1 MQIRSSARVVRS
13 NMRMRRSLLTG
24 LIPTGLAAFGMVALA
39 KPAPA
44 IADRISFDAGTPSFQ
59 LLGRP
64 IGGAKAASATPAF
77 LTGSRIAAVDNGALV
92 IDADSGKLI
101 RTDKTGKNIAAL
113 DIGASAG
120 MLAYDPTAK
129 LAYVANRFG
138 NHIAV
143 VKVGDDK
150 LELGST
156 IATPVEPYGIA
167 LSPDRKT
174 VMVTTVA
181 DRALVAYD
189 AASGKERWRTAL
201 GREPRGLAVS
211 PDGTRALVAYL
222 QTGTVDQ
229 IDLLETH
236 TAEHVALST
245 ASTPRRCRH
254 CGGNDGEAF
263 ARAAFA
269 VTFMGDHEAV
279 VPFQRET
286 PVQIASGGNT
296 GSYGGG
302 FEPPVTHQLAFLG
315 LDRERT
321 LQTTA
326 TIAQHQ
332 PRALA
337 WDSSHDALYV
347 AGMGTDTILQVKN
360 ASQVGIAEGVSAS
373 LTSGAKRCGPDGVA
387 VTADGN
393 VLVWCSFTRVVERV
407 DFVDAKGALASAA
420 KLAPG
425 PMLVASSLAEKQ
437 HQGMVLFHSAEPAI
451 SQRGALACASCHPDG
466 RDDGL
471 SWKIET
477 NTLQTPL
484 LAGRIVGTHPYKW
497 DGGDKDLTTSL
508 ATTMKRLGGFGLD
521 KNQTSELAAYLEALP
536 APHAPTREATAVAR
550 GKKLF
555 DSAEVGCR
563 SCHDGATYSDQT
575 THKFTGSTLPQ
586 ADTPSLIGLAASAP
600 YFHDGSA
607 ATLEAL
613 LRDRGAVH
621 GMAET
626 AKLTDQQTADLIAFL
641 ETL

>member
-1 MQIRSSARVVRS
+1 
-13 NMRMRRSLLTG
+13 MRRSLLTA
-24 LIPTGLAAFGMVALA
+24 LIPAGLAALGIAAVAQPASAKRMVSDFQSAA
-39 KPAPA
+39 
-44 IADRISFDAGTPSFQ
+44 PSFQ

-64 IGGAKAASATPAF
+64 IGGAKAATATPAF
-77 LTGSRIAAVDNGALV
+77 LTGARIAAVGSNAIV

-101 RTDKTGKNIAAL
+101 LSDKTGKNVASL
-113 DIGASAG
+113 DIGANAG
-120 MLAYDPTAK
+120 MLAYDPAAK
-129 LAYVANRFG
+129 LAYVANRFS
-138 NHIAV
+138 NSIAV
-143 VKVGDDK
+143 VKVGEGK

-156 IATPVEPYGIA
+156 IATPVEPFGIA

-174 VMVTTVA
+174 VMVTTIA

-189 AASGKERWRTAL
+189 AASGKEKWRTAL

-236 TAEHVALST
+236 TAEHVALAT
-245 ASTPRRCRH
+245 ATAPRRCRH
-254 CGGNDGEAF
+254 CGGADGESF

-315 LDRERT
+315 LDRDRT
-321 LQTTA
+321 MQTTA

-337 WDSSHDALYV
+337 WDSAHDALYV
-347 AGMGTDTILQVKN
+347 AGLGTDSILQIKN
-360 ASQVGIAEGVSAS
+360 ASQVSISEGVSAS
-373 LTSGAKRCGPDGVA
+373 LTSGKDRCGPDGVA
-387 VTADGN
+387 VTAEGN

-407 DFVDAKGALASAA
+407 DFVDAKGQLASAA
-420 KLAPG
+420 KINAG
-425 PMLVASSLAEKQ
+425 AQLVASTLGEKQ

-451 SQRGALACASCHPDG
+451 SQQGALACATCHPDG
-466 RDDGL
+466 REDGL

-484 LAGRIVGTHPYKW
+484 LAGRVVGTHPYKW

-521 KNQTSELAAYLEALP
+521 KNQTAELAAYLEVLP
-536 APHAPTREATAVAR
+536 APHTPTRNTDMVAR

-563 SCHDGATYSDQT
+563 SCHDGATYSDST
-575 THKFTGSTLPQ
+575 THKFSGSTLPL

-626 AKLTDQQTADLIAFL
+626 AKLSDGQTADLIAFL

>member
-1 MQIRSSARVVRS
+1 
-13 NMRMRRSLLTG
+13 MRMRRPLITA
-24 LIPTGLAAFGMVALA
+24 LIPTGIAAVGLVAFA
-39 KPAPA
+39 KPAMSKDMIGDFNVGA
-44 IADRISFDAGTPSFQ
+44 PSFQ

-64 IGGAKAASATPAF
+64 VGGAKPAAATAAY

-101 RTDKTGKNIAAL
+101 RTDKTGKNVAAL
-113 DIGASAG
+113 DIGANAG

-143 VKVGDDK
+143 VKVGDDNK

-156 IATPVEPYGIA
+156 IATPVEPFGIA

-174 VMVTTVA
+174 VMVTTIA

-245 ASTPRRCRH
+245 ATTPRRCRR
-254 CGGNDGEAF
+254 CGGNDGDAF

-286 PVQIASGGNT
+286 PVQIAMGGNT

-315 LDRERT
+315 LDRDRT

-337 WDSSHDALYV
+337 WDSGHDALYV
-347 AGMGTDTILQVKN
+347 AGMGTDSILQVKN
-360 ASQVGIAEGVSAS
+360 ASQVGIAEGISAS
-373 LTSGAKRCGPDGVA
+373 LTSGANRCGPDGVA
-387 VTADGN
+387 ITADGN
-393 VLVWCSFTRVVERV
+393 VLVWCSFTRVVEKV
-407 DFVDAKGALASAA
+407 DFVDAKGALATAA
-420 KLAPG
+420 KLSPG
-425 PMLVASSLAEKQ
+425 PMLVASKLSDKQ
-437 HQGMVLFHSAEPAI
+437 HTGMVLFHSAEPAI
-451 SQRGALACASCHPDG
+451 SQRGALACATCHPDG

-497 DGGDKDLTTSL
+497 DGGDKDLTISL

-521 KNQTSELAAYLEALP
+521 KNQTAELAAYLEALP
-536 APHAPTREATAVAR
+536 APHAPTRDANAVAR

-626 AKLTDQQTADLIAFL
+626 AKLSDAQTADLIAFL

>member
-1 MQIRSSARVVRS
+1 
-13 NMRMRRSLLTG
+13 MRRSAMTA
-24 LIPTGLAAFGMVALA
+24 LIPAGLAALGIAALA
-39 KPAPA
+39 QPASA
-44 IADRISFDAGTPSFQ
+44 KMMMESDIGAPSFQ

-64 IGGAKAASATPAF
+64 VGGSKVANATAAY
-77 LTGSRIAAVDNGALV
+77 LTGSRIAAVGNNAIV
-92 IDADSGKLI
+92 IDADSGKLLLA
-101 RTDKTGKNIAAL
+101 DKNGKNLASL
-113 DIGASAG
+113 DVGANAG
-120 MLAYDPTAK
+120 MLAYDPAAK
-129 LAYVANRFG
+129 LAYIANRFS
-138 NHIAV
+138 NSIAV
-143 VKVGDDK
+143 VKVGDNK
-150 LELGST
+150 LELGTT
-156 IATPVEPYGIA
+156 IATPVEPFGIA

-174 VMVTTVA
+174 VMVTTIA
-181 DRALVAYD
+181 DRALVAFD
-189 AASGKERWRTAL
+189 TTTGKERWRTAL

-245 ASTPRRCRH
+245 ATAPRRCRR
-254 CGGNDGEAF
+254 CGGSDGESF

-286 PVQIASGGNT
+286 PVQIANGGNT

-302 FEPPVTHQLAFLG
+302 FEPPITHQLAFLG

-321 LQTTA
+321 TQTTA

-337 WDSSHDALYV
+337 WDQAHDALYV
-347 AGMGTDTILQVKN
+347 AGMGTDTILQIKN
-360 ASQVGIAEGVSAS
+360 ASQVGIVEGVSAS
-373 LTSGAKRCGPDGVA
+373 LLSGKDRCGPDGLA

-393 VLVWCSFTRVVERV
+393 VLVWCSFTRNVEHV
-407 DFVDAKGALASAA
+407 DFVDAKGGLAAAA
-420 KLAPG
+420 KVSPG
-425 PMLVASSLAEKQ
+425 TQLVASTLNDKQ
-437 HQGMVLFHSAEPAI
+437 HEGMVLFHSADPAI

-466 RDDGL
+466 REDGL

-484 LAGRIVGTHPYKW
+484 LAGRVVGTHPYKW

-508 ATTMKRLGGFGLD
+508 ATTMKRLGGIGLD
-521 KNQTSELAAYLEALP
+521 KAQTAQLASYLEVLP
-536 APHAPTREATAVAR
+536 APHTPTRNVEMVAR

-563 SCHDGATYSDQT
+563 SCHDGATYSDSV
-575 THKFTGSTLPQ
+575 THKFTGSTLPN

-626 AKLTDQQTADLIAFL
+626 AKLSDGQTADLIAFL

>member
-1 MQIRSSARVVRS
+1 
-13 NMRMRRSLLTG
+13 MRMRRSLLTA
-24 LIPTGLAAFGMVALA
+24 LLPAGLATLGIAAVATPASAKRMVSDFQMGA
-39 KPAPA
+39 
-44 IADRISFDAGTPSFQ
+44 PSFQ

-64 IGGAKAASATPAF
+64 IGGAKPAAAAPAS
-77 LTGSRIAAVDNGALV
+77 LTGSRIAAVGNNAIV

-101 RTDKTGKNIAAL
+101 LTDKTGKNLAAL
-113 DIGASAG
+113 DIGANAG
-120 MLAYDPTAK
+120 LLAYDPTAK
-129 LAYVANRFG
+129 VAYVANRFS
-138 NHIAV
+138 NNIAV
-143 VKVGDDK
+143 VKVGEGK

-156 IATPVEPYGIA
+156 IATPVEPFGIA
-167 LSPDRKT
+167 LSPDMKT
-174 VMVTTVA
+174 VMVTTIA

-189 AASGKERWRTAL
+189 ASSGKEKWRTAL

-245 ASTPRRCRH
+245 ATAPRRCRH
-254 CGGNDGEAF
+254 CGGSDGESF

-286 PVQIASGGNT
+286 PVQIASGGNA

-315 LDRERT
+315 LDRDRT
-321 LQTTA
+321 MQTTA

-337 WDSSHDALYV
+337 WDGVHDALYV
-347 AGMGTDTILQVKN
+347 AGMGTDSILQIKN
-360 ASQVGIAEGVSAS
+360 ASQVTIAEGVSAS
-373 LTSGAKRCGPDGVA
+373 LTSGKDRCGPDGVA
-387 VTADGN
+387 ITADGN
-393 VLVWCSFTRVVERV
+393 VLVWCSFTRNVEHV
-407 DFVDAKGALASAA
+407 DFIDAKGQLAAAA
-420 KLAPG
+420 KINAG
-425 PMLVASSLAEKQ
+425 VQLVASKLGDKQ
-437 HQGMVLFHSAEPAI
+437 HEGMVLFHSAQPAI
-451 SQRGALACASCHPDG
+451 SQQGALACATCHPDG
-466 RDDGL
+466 REDGL

-484 LAGRIVGTHPYKW
+484 LAGRVAGTHPYKW

-521 KNQTSELAAYLEALP
+521 KTQTANLSAYLEALP
-536 APHAPTREATAVAR
+536 APHTPTRAPDMVAR

-563 SCHDGATYSDQT
+563 SCHDGAMYQDAT
-575 THKFTGSTLPQ
+575 THKFTGSTLPM

-626 AKLTDQQTADLIAFL
+626 AKLSDGQTADLIAFL

>member
-1 MQIRSSARVVRS
+1 
-13 NMRMRRSLLTG
+13 MRRSLLTALVPAG
-24 LIPTGLAAFGMVALA
+24 LVAVGVAALA
-39 KPAPA
+39 KPA
-44 IADRISFDAGTPSFQ
+44 IADRVAFDVGAPSFQ

-64 IGGAKAASATPAF
+64 VGGAKVANPTAAY

-113 DIGASAG
+113 EIGANAG

-129 LAYVANRFG
+129 LAYVANRFS

-156 IATPVEPYGIA
+156 IATPVEPFGIA

-174 VMVTTVA
+174 VMVTTIA

-236 TAEHVALST
+236 TAEHVALATT
-245 ASTPRRCRH
+245 ASSPRRCRH
-254 CGGNDGEAF
+254 CGTNDGDSF

-302 FEPPVTHQLAFLG
+302 FEPPITHQLAFLG
-315 LDRERT
+315 LDRDRT

-337 WDSSHDALYV
+337 WDSGHDALYV
-347 AGMGTDTILQVKN
+347 AGMGTDTILQIKN
-360 ASQVGIAEGVSAS
+360 ASQVTIAQGVSAS
-373 LTSGAKRCGPDGVA
+373 LTSGKDRCGPDGVA
-387 VTADGN
+387 INGDGN

-407 DFVDAKGALASAA
+407 DFVDAKGALATAA

-425 PMLVASSLAEKQ
+425 PMLVASALDTKA

-466 RDDGL
+466 REDGL

-484 LAGRIVGTHPYKW
+484 LAGRVVGTHPYKW

-521 KNQTSELAAYLEALP
+521 KNQTAELAAYLEKLP
-536 APHAPTREATAVAR
+536 APHTPTRDGTAVAR

-575 THKFTGSTLPQ
+575 THKFMGSTLPL
-586 ADTPSLIGLAASAP
+586 ADTPSLVGLAASAP

-626 AKLTDQQTADLIAFL
+626 AKLSDQQTADLIAFL